1 MRAREPSQAPPA
13 AEHYD
18 SKRTLLTSHPSSP
31 SSLPL
36 PLSCTHAQANVLP
49 LEKSV
54 IKTLEDASRDTD
66 WVYEQLRQLLG
77 RFMFKDDKVCE
88 SSQAHGTPTQHA
100 LTQPPSH
107 HLHR

>member
-1 MRAREPSQAPPA
+1 M
-13 AEHYD
+13 
-18 SKRTLLTSHPSSP
+18 
-31 SSLPL
+31 
-36 PLSCTHAQANVLP
+36 
-49 LEKSV
+49 EKSV

-88 SSQAHGTPTQHA
+88 RQRSTRHTNAATQHA